1 MILVLE
7 NSSCLLLPLV
17 CADGG
22 TWGPLCVQMGT
33 FLLPSASLCVR
44 RWGNLGPLVC
54 ADGEIPPAFCFPLC
68 VQMGKPG
75 VPCVWNLG
83 PLVCADG
90 GTWGTLCVQ
99 MGTLLLPSASPCVCR
114 WGNLGPLVC
123 ADGEHS
129 FCLLLRLVCADGV
142 NSSCLLL
149 PLVCADGGTCM
160 PTGQSLPSGGPPFRR
175 TQRLPRCVC
184 VCVCVRAFSF
194 CVWCACVASS
204 ASCGRSLRLLQVET
218 CSALST
224 PNTWQSL
231 SHWTSSFFCNTM
243 VYAHCSLLKN
253 TSFLGFSNLQEI

>member
-17 CADGG
+17 CADGEAR
-22 TWGPLCVQMGT
+22 GPLRVEPRAPCV
-33 FLLPSASLCVR
+33 C
-44 RWGNLGPLVC
+44 RWGNLGHLVC
-54 ADGEIPPAFCFPLC
+54 ADGNITSAFCFPLC
-68 VQMGKPG
+68 AQMGEPG
-75 VPCVWNLG
+75 APCVCRW
-83 PLVCADG
+83 
-90 GTWGTLCVQ
+90 
-99 MGTLLLPSASPCVCR
+99 GTLLLPSASPCVCR

-184 VCVCVRAFSF
+184 VCVCVCARLVFVYGVL
-194 CVWCACVASS
+194 VW
-204 ASCGRSLRLLQVET
+204 QVVP
-218 CSALST
+218 L
-224 PNTWQSL
+224 
-231 SHWTSSFFCNTM
+231 
-243 VYAHCSLLKN
+243 V
-253 TSFLGFSNLQEI
+253 GGV